1 MDLHSLKQKISEIK
15 PTNRNPLYNSHLYW
29 SQKPFNITDLLIE
42 ELTGEGDIVF
52 DPFMGSGVT
61 IIESV
66 LLNRKSI
73 GVEINELPIFIVNT
87 LLQKVESRKA
97 LTDFLKEFEEFVDGL
112 NKYYKTWSTEYDE
125 YAVVK
130 KVIFDRESPFDEP
143 VIKEVHYQ
151 HLGNRTNYIKDPDIF
166 DVEQFSFNNG
176 HEFVQDYIMIPN
188 SRLAVHNE
196 QSVTS
201 LFTPRA
207 LCVIDE
213 ILRYESNINDQRY
226 KDIIRYI
233 LMSSLHLIKITDLK
247 SNSQWPLWTPKENC
261 LEKNAI
267 DVIKR
272 RIRLF
277 NGSYNFIDDN
287 FNKTIN
293 RASKYDE
300 LLDDG
305 NYFIINK
312 GTQHLNNDDIPD
324 NSIDLVITDPPYMGQ
339 VLYSEYMQLYY
350 PFLKFRFNLED
361 EIVISNAKG
370 REKDEEDYFYLLDQ
384 SFEKITKK
392 LKKGKY
398 MCLYFHD
405 SNLDVWN
412 KLINITKK
420 NGLHF
425 LGQVHVYKKLTLKNI
440 LSPKKSLQGD
450 SILFFIN
457 EKRDYDVIEAETIDE
472 IVENV
477 VAHVKFELKNKGP
490 LTTTQLMDDGLMEY
504 IIQNNWLSELSSKYK
519 NIIDVFEPYVK
530 WDETIGKWKLD

>member
-1 MDLHSLKQKISEIK
+1 MDLYSLKQKISGIK
-15 PTNRNPLYNSHLYW
+15 PTNRNPLYQSHLYW
-29 SQKPFNITDLLIE
+29 SQKPFNISDLLIE
-42 ELTGEGDIVF
+42 ELTEEGDIVF

-66 LLNRKSI
+66 LLNRKSV
-73 GVEINELPIFIVNT
+73 GVEINELPIFIVDT
-87 LLQKVESRKA
+87 LLRKVENMES
-97 LTDFLKEFEEFVDGL
+97 LNNFLKGFEEFVDGL
-112 NKYYKTWSTEYDE
+112 NKYYKTWSAENDE
-125 YAVVK
+125 HGIVK
-130 KVIFDRESPFDEP
+130 KVIFDRESPFAEP
-143 VIKEVHYQ
+143 IIKEIHYQ
-151 HLGNRTNYIKDPDIF
+151 HQGNRTNFIKDPDIF
-166 DVEQFSFNNG
+166 DVEQFSLNKG
-176 HEFVQDYIMIPN
+176 YKYIRDYVMMPN

-196 QSVTS
+196 QSVAT

-207 LCVIDE
+207 LCVIDD
-213 ILRYESNINDQRY
+213 ILGYEASLNDRNYQ
-226 KDIIRYI
+226 DIIRYI

-277 NGSYNFIDDN
+277 YDSYDFVDKN
-287 FNKTIN
+287 FNETIK
-293 RASKYDE
+293 RVSDFKE
-300 LLDDG
+300 LSDDG
-305 NYFIINK
+305 NYLILNK
-312 GTQHLNNDDIPD
+312 GTQHLNSDDIPD
-324 NSIDLVITDPPYMGQ
+324 NSIDLVITDPPYLGQ

-350 PFLKFRFNLED
+350 PFLDLNFNLED

-370 REKDEEDYFYLLDQ
+370 RDKDEKTYFNLLDQ
-384 SFEKITKK
+384 SFGKTTKK
-392 LKKGKY
+392 LKKGKI
-398 MCLYFHD
+398 MCIYFHD

-412 KLINITKK
+412 RLINITKK
-420 NGLHF
+420 HGLHF

-457 EKRDYDVIEAETIDE
+457 EKRDYEVIEAETLDE

-477 VAHVKFELKNKGP
+477 VAHVKFELKNKGS

-504 IIQNNWLSELSSKYK
+504 IIQNNWLGELSSKYK
-519 NIIDVFEPYVK
+519 SIIDIFEPNVK
-530 WDETIGKWKLD
+530 WDKEKGKWVL

>member
-1 MDLHSLKQKISEIK
+1 MDLYSLKQKISGIK
-15 PTNRNPLYNSHLYW
+15 PTNRNPLYQSHLYW
-29 SQKPFNITDLLIE
+29 SQKPFNISNLLIE
-42 ELTGEGDIVF
+42 ELTEEGDIVF

-61 IIESV
+61 IFESV
-66 LLNRKSI
+66 LLKRKSI
-73 GVEINELPIFIVNT
+73 GVEINELPIFIVDT
-87 LLQKVESRKA
+87 LLRKVESREA
-97 LTDFLKEFEEFVDGL
+97 LTAFLKSFEEFVEGL
-112 NKYYKTWSTEYDE
+112 NKYYKTWSAEHDE
-125 YAVVK
+125 YGITK
-130 KVIFDRESPFDEP
+130 KVIFDRESPFADP
-143 VIKEVHYQ
+143 VIKEIHYQ
-151 HLGNRTNYIKDPDIF
+151 HKGNRTNYKKDPDIF
-166 DVEQFSFNNG
+166 DIEQFSINNG
-176 HEFVQDYIMIPN
+176 YEYINDYVMVPN

-201 LFTPRA
+201 LFTPRT
-207 LCVIDE
+207 LCVIDD
-213 ILRYESNINDQRY
+213 ILRYEASINDQSY

-267 DVIKR
+267 DVIRR

-277 NGSYNFIDDN
+277 IDSYNFVNEN
-287 FNKTIN
+287 FNTTIK
-293 RASKYDE
+293 RASEYEE
-300 LLDDG
+300 LLYDG

-324 NSIDLVITDPPYMGQ
+324 NSIDLVITDPPYLGQ

-350 PFLKFRFNLED
+350 PFLNFRFNLED
-361 EIVISNAKG
+361 EIVISRAKG
-370 REKDEEDYFYLLDQ
+370 RDKDEESYFNLLDQ
-384 SFEKITKK
+384 SFGKITKK
-392 LKKGKY
+392 LKKGKI

-405 SNLDVWN
+405 SNLNVWN

-420 NGLHF
+420 HGLHF
-425 LGQVHVYKKLTLKNI
+425 LGQVHVHKKMTLKNI

-457 EKRDYDVIEAETIDE
+457 EKRDYGVIEAETIDE

-477 VAHVKFELKNKGP
+477 VAHVKFELKDKGS

-504 IIQNNWLSELSSKYK
+504 IIQNNWLGELSSKYK
-519 NIIDVFEPYVK
+519 SITDVFEPYVK
-530 WDETIGKWKLD
+530 WDKTKGKWVLG